1 MIGVNRLTYAYLIF
15 RNTIHN
21 VIYAYLNFMIGG
33 NRLTCAYLIF
43 RNAIKN
49 VICAYLNF
57 IIGTNKNFYA
67 YFNIGAEVLQLL
79 CAITQILY
87 PATHAIHE
95 GFKLRTIE
103 LLKIYRYRINRL
115 V

>member
-1 MIGVNRLTYAYLIF
+1 MIGGNRLTYAYLIF

-43 RNAIKN
+43 RNAIHN
-49 VICAYLNF
+49 VIYAYLNF

-79 CAITQILY
+79 CAI
-87 PATHAIHE
+87 PS
-95 GFKLRTIE
+95 G
-103 LLKIYRYRINRL
+103 
-115 V
+115 

>member
-1 MIGVNRLTYAYLIF
+1 LCAGTKKSIYAYPIF
-15 RNTIHN
+15 WNAIKN
-21 VIYAYLNFMIGG
+21 VIYAYLNFIIGG

-103 LLKIYRYRINRL
+103 LLKIYRYRMD
-115 V
+115 